1 MISHLAWTKTAGAAV
16 AITAG
21 AAIAAVIPGGPSV
34 ASFSPPVTCSKSLFS
49 PPVVTSLSTTGGPF
63 TGHTAVTISGCG
75 FTPSSEVSFGG
86 TAAASVRYVS
96 PSRLL
101 ATTPAISLYSIGP
114 VNVTV
119 INGFFSVA
127 HHRPRF
133 TYYAPEI
140 GRLIFKSGSREYEE
154 CTASVVNSN
163 NQSVVLTA
171 GHCVGSA
178 GSFYSDFAF
187 APGYYGPL
195 CTGNLSSS
203 AAYLACGTTPY
214 GIWSARQ
221 VATTNQWLDNGDNDL
236 DFGFLVMK
244 KLNGKTIQRA
254 IHGGLDITFNPG
266 RGQNWT
272 SFGEPKAVMLHCQGQ
287 SSDFNGGSPGPDM
300 MYMYA
305 PGCAV
310 GGSSGGPWINGS
322 NGAFYGVGAVN
333 SKAGSTSSNRGDLY
347 ATYMGSEAES
357 NFEAAENS

>member
-21 AAIAAVIPGGPSV
+21 AAIAAVIPAGPSV
-34 ASFSPPVTCSKSLFS
+34 ASFSPPAGCSTSAFS
-49 PPVVTSLSTTGGPF
+49 PPVVTSFSPSGGPF
-63 TGHTAVTISGCG
+63 TGHTAVTIRGCG
-75 FTPSSEVSFGG
+75 FTPFTQVSFGG
-86 TAAASVRYVS
+86 TAAASITYVS
-96 PSRLL
+96 PNQLS
-101 ATTPAISLYSIGP
+101 ATTSAISLYRVGP
-114 VNVTV
+114 VDVTV
-119 INGFFSVA
+119 SNGFFSVSDDRA
-127 HHRPRF
+127 DF

-140 GRLIFKSGSREYEE
+140 GRLIYYSGGQYSE

-171 GHCVGSA
+171 GHCLGSG

-195 CTGNLSSS
+195 CMGNLSSS

-214 GIWSARQ
+214 GIWTARR
-221 VATTNQWLDNGDNDL
+221 VATTNQWLNNGDNDL
-236 DFGFLVMK
+236 DFGFLVME
-244 KLNGKTIQRA
+244 KLHGKTIQQA

-266 RGQNWT
+266 RYQTWT
-272 SFGEPKAVMLHCQGQ
+272 SFGEPKAVLLHCRGQ
-287 SSDFNGGSPGPDM
+287 SSNFNGGSPGPDM

-305 PGCAV
+305 PTCAV

-322 NGAFYGVGAVN
+322 NGAFYGIGAVN
-333 SKAGSTSSNRGDLY
+333 KAAGDLPSNKGDLY
-347 ATYMGSEAES
+347 AAYMGSEAEA